1 MNNRERDE
9 TLKILDD
16 VIAQVTA
23 MTKGMGMDNGEAWT
37 TFTGLPFGVI
47 RSLFVWAVEFN
58 IDPKDL
64 LLTVAAVAYVHGG
77 GATNDMVKASA
88 IHTGEIV

>member
-9 TLKILDD
+9 TLKILDN
-16 VIAQVTA
+16 VITQVTA
-23 MTKGMGMDNGEAWT
+23 MMKDMDNGEAWT
-37 TFTGLPFGVI
+37 TFTGLPESAI

-64 LLTVAAVAYVHGG
+64 LLTVAAVAYIHGG
-77 GATNDMVKASA
+77 GATNDIVKASA

>member
-9 TLKILDD
+9 TLKILDN
-16 VIAQVTA
+16 VIAQVTT
-23 MTKGMGMDNGEAWT
+23 MMKGMDNGEIWAT
-37 TFTGLPFGVI
+37 CTGLPFSAI
-47 RSLFVWAVEFN
+47 RALFVWAVEFN

-88 IHTGEIV
+88 VHTGEIV